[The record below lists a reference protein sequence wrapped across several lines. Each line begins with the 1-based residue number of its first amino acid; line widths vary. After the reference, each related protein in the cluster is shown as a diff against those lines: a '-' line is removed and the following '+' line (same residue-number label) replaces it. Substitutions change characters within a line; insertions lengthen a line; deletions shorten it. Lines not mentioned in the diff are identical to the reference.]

1 MAEIVFQY
9 EGQNITIQCNKNQ
22 KMLDICNNLSNK
34 INTNLDSLVFLYGG
48 SQLKFDKKYEEITKE
63 NKIIILVYK
72 IENENEYC
80 SKCGRILNNKIIDD
94 IISINNNINSS
105 LIGLKIQLDN
115 IINDINNKKDIIYI
129 NSQLKNINYIINGM
143 NEDFK
148 KIKSKLEQMKSVHIQ
163 NKNLIKLDNLS
174 TTSAN
179 YKDNTNNNKADEINL
194 AKNEIICIYNKKEDE
209 IGILHDYNEN
219 IDFWLDQAKNSYSE
233 GKKNINESNIEI
245 YINDKKIDFNYK
257 YKSSEKGEIKVLFK
271 FMKLL
276 TNTSFMFYKC
286 SCLESID
293 LSLFNASDVDNMKN
307 MFYECSSL
315 KSVNL
320 TSFDSSKVQ
329 DMRSMFE
336 KCSSLIS
343 LDLSPFST
351 ANVENMRSMFESCS
365 SLKSI
370 NLSSFNTTNV
380 KDMSCLFYGCSS
392 LISIDLSSFDTIN
405 VKDMYGMFRECSSIK
420 SIDLS
425 SFNTTN
431 VNDMRSM
438 FEECSSLKKLNLSS
452 FDITNVKDMTNIFYG
467 CSSLKKN
474 NIKINNSSKKLLGEL
489 KSNLI

>member
-72 IENENEYC
+72 IENENKFC
-80 SKCGRILNNKIIDD
+80 SKCGRVLSGKIIDD
-94 IISINNNINSS
+94 IISLNDGMGIR
-105 LIGLKIQLDN
+105 LIGLKCQIDN

-174 TTSAN
+174 TTSPN

-194 AKNEIICIYNKKEDE
+194 VKNEIICIYNKQEDE

-351 ANVENMRSMFESCS
+351 TNVENMRSMFESCS

-370 NLSSFNTTNV
+370 NLSSFNTINV

-392 LISIDLSSFDTIN
+392 LISIDLSTFDTIN

-452 FDITNVKDMTNIFYG
+452 FDIANVKDMTNIFYG

-474 NIKINNSSKKLLGEL
+474 SIKINNSSKKLLGEL